1 MIVWFKGRECCFAN
15 MIGIPKTVRSS
26 QVCVLW
32 CRQIVFFDSDG
43 AWISVFMRKGNVFV
57 SNNMMPPHS
66 HPTKSDM
73 HWRTKG
79 SVFVSYWIVIMW
91 GSKCAQKHEVFIYS
105 SICRAV
111 ISVIWIQLRK
121 KRKEKEIQWGIVQH
135 SLREKF
141 IFHVYAGDK
150 CQWQV

>member
-1 MIVWFKGRECCFAN
+1 MNA
-15 MIGIPKTVRSS
+15 
-26 QVCVLW
+26 VLPTW
-32 CRQIVFFDSDG
+32 LGFWKLCAAAKLVFCGADRLCFFDSDG
-43 AWISVFMRKGNVFV
+43 AWISVYEEMDFFFM

-79 SVFVSYWIVIMW
+79 SVLVSFWILIMW

-105 SICRAV
+105 SICFVCRAV
-111 ISVIWIQLRK
+111 ISVIWIQFQTK
-121 KRKEKEIQWGIVQH
+121 KKEIQRGIVQH
-135 SLREKF
+135 SLREKR